1 MIGSIDVKVHAA
13 SPQIPLA
20 PVFSF
25 VCSPSNLRI
34 IDAPRKIGDWRI
46 TAVRVQVQAPD
57 NTIKTYA
64 ATLVG
69 GAWVATLDGSTA
81 SGRVTN
87 GVTIYADCPDSTGYV
102 LGRGDLVIL
111 AADSTVTVG
120 ETAYPLR
127 FFDAQPETPRKG
139 DACFI
144 GGVLKWYDGAEWQT
158 LGADTSGF
166 ARKGDVLYVRSKVVD
181 GVQHYVA
188 QTMTYDDEMGA
199 WGADWSGDY
208 VLSSDGSFIPAN

>member
-25 VCSPSNLRI
+25 VGSPSNLRI

-57 NTIKTYA
+57 NTIKGYP

-69 GAWVATLDGSTA
+69 GAWVATLDGSPV

-111 AADSTVTVG
+111 AADSSVAAG

-127 FFDAQPETPRKG
+127 FFDEQPETPRKG
-139 DACFI
+139 DACII
-144 GGVLKWYDGAEWQT
+144 GGSLKWYDGSTWT
-158 LGADTSGF
+158 PLGADSSGCVQ
-166 ARKGDVLYVRSKVVD
+166 KGDVLYVRSKVVA

-188 QTMTYDDEMGA
+188 QTMAYDEEMGA

-208 VLSSDGSFIPAN
+208 VLVNGVFVSAT

>member
-25 VCSPSNLRI
+25 VGSPSNLRI
-34 IDAPRKIGDWRI
+34 IDAPRKIGEWRI
-46 TAVRVQVQAPD
+46 TAVRVQVQSPD
-57 NTIKTYA
+57 NTVKTYP

-69 GAWVATLDGSTA
+69 GAWVATIDGSSA
-81 SGRVTN
+81 SGRVTG
-87 GVTIYADCPDSTGYV
+87 GVTIYADSDLTGYV
-102 LGRGDLVIL
+102 IGRGDLVIL

-127 FFDAQPETPRKG
+127 FFDEQPETPRKG
-139 DACFI
+139 DACLVD
-144 GGVLKWYDGAEWQT
+144 GVMKWYDGAEWQT
-158 LGADTSGF
+158 LGADSSGCVQ
-166 ARKGDVLYVRSKVVD
+166 KGDVLYVRSKVVD

-188 QTMTYDDEMGA
+188 QTMTYDEDMKA
-199 WGADWSGDY
+199 WGADWTGDY
-208 VLSSDGSFIPAN
+208 VLVDGSFIPAN